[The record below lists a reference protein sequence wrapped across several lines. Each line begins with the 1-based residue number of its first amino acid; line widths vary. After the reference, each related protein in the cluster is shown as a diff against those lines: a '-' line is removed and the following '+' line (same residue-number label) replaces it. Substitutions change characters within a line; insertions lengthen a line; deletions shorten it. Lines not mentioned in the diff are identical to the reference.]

1 MIAAV
6 KTHAL
11 RPMSSPQTAVL
22 DARLIPCSG
31 KHELIFRRWSTLAVG
46 ESFTLLND
54 HRPEPL
60 RQQFAQHVPG
70 CFDWR
75 ETKSPS
81 GGFAVTLTRLQPD
94 PVDFDSRIVNGC
106 GGSSTIGETTDRSI
120 LVKLHF
126 DYRNLAAIEARE
138 RVLRVTARLPEG
150 AELLVDLAGADP
162 ELDRHLTSMS
172 CTFHGSAPP
181 SAAAGWRY
189 AIRNLDSDHSSRL
202 AKQDEGVGH

>member
-1 MIAAV
+1 
-6 KTHAL
+6 
-11 RPMSSPQTAVL
+11 MSSSKTAVL

-70 CFDWR
+70 CFAWR
-75 ETKSPS
+75 ETESPS

-94 PVDFDSRIVNGC
+94 PVDFDPTVVNGC
-106 GGSSTIGETTDRSI
+106 GGSSSIGQNTDRSI

-126 DYRNLAAIEARE
+126 DSRNLSMSEARE
-138 RVLRVTARLPEG
+138 RVLRVTTKLPEG
-150 AELLVDLAGADP
+150 AELLVDLAEPDP
-162 ELDRHLTSMS
+162 ELDRRLASMNR
-172 CTFHGSAPP
+172 TFHGEALP
-181 SAAAGWRY
+181 SADAGWRY
-189 AIRNLDSDHSSRL
+189 TIRHPEAIIRVGQPSRT
-202 AKQDEGVGH
+202 K

>member
-1 MIAAV
+1 MG
-6 KTHAL
+6 
-11 RPMSSPQTAVL
+11 SPQSPVL

-75 ETKSPS
+75 ETESPS
-81 GGFAVTLTRLQPD
+81 GGFAVTLTRLRPD
-94 PVDFDSRIVNGC
+94 PVNFDPTVVNGC
-106 GGSSTIGETTDRSI
+106 GGSSAISQNTDRSI
-120 LVKLHF
+120 LVQLHF
-126 DYRNLAAIEARE
+126 DHRNLPKSEARE

-150 AELLVDLAGADP
+150 AELLVDLAGPDP
-162 ELDRHLTSMS
+162 GLDHRLTAMNRK
-172 CTFHGSAPP
+172 FHGEALP
-181 SAAAGWRY
+181 SADTGWRY
-189 AIRNLDSDHSSRL
+189 AIRHRDSDHDREFARS
-202 AKQDEGVGH
+202 DEVTGS